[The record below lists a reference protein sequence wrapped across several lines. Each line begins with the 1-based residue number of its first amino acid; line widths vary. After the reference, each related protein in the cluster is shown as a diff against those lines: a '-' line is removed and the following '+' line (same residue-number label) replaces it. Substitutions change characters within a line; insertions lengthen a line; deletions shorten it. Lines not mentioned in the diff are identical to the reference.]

1 MKLSDIYRIH
11 FRRYSIAVPFVEWR
25 NVVRINVGA
34 GVSLSPQKVEQTP
47 VFRDWASRLGVD
59 WDGVVTII
67 AADIWGEPKQV
78 HMLQM
83 TVARSGSP
91 WPVRVTLRSETVDVL
106 AIVTDGVRRQ
116 VVFVEQERDASGCRV
131 FSNAAGGREW
141 SETADEA
148 ANRELWEE
156 LGLSDTNI
164 KFDVELSLLVPRPVL
179 ASPGITNERV
189 HMMQA
194 VIRVVPEDFEAFLEE
209 LRGKKTGVTAEG
221 EDLTLIIQPADQA
234 RSFISNQPDP
244 DAKTLLSLAVAGL

>member
-1 MKLSDIYRIH
+1 MK
-11 FRRYSIAVPFVEWR
+11 
-25 NVVRINVGA
+25 INIGA
-34 GVSLSPQKVEQTP
+34 GVPLSSQEVAEVP
-47 VFRDWASRLGVD
+47 VFKDWGDRLGSD
-59 WDGVVTII
+59 WSGEVAIN

-83 TVARSGSP
+83 TVARKGSP
-91 WPVRVTLRSETVDVL
+91 WPVRITLRSETVDVL
-106 AIVTDGVRRQ
+106 VIVTDGIKRR
-116 VVFVEQERDASGCRV
+116 VVFVEQERDASGSQV

-156 LGLSDTNI
+156 LGLDDTNI
-164 KFDVELSLLVPRPVL
+164 EFGVELSLLIPRPVL

-194 VIRVVPEDFEAFLEE
+194 VIQVSPRNLDAFLEE

-221 EDLTLIIQPADQA
+221 EDLTLTVQPADQA
-234 RSFISNQPDP
+234 RGFILDQPDP
-244 DAKTLLSLAVAGL
+244 DAKTLLSLAYAGL